1 MHTATHLLGAALHE
15 VLGDH
20 VHQRA
25 SNITEQR
32 LRFDF
37 SHPEPLT
44 DEQLA
49 RVQDVVDGW
58 IADGVE
64 VERL

>member
-1 MHTATHLLGAALHE
+1 VVRMHTATHLLGAALRQ

-20 VHQRA
+20 VHERG

-37 SHPEPLT
+37 SHPSASPMSRSP
-44 DEQLA
+44 A
-49 RVQDVVDGW
+49 YR
-58 IADGVE
+58 
-64 VERL
+64 RS